1 MADLA
6 PSTIRTF
13 DAFPKVDSAY
23 TTRTSRNGIISVVII
38 LFIACFSVSEFSRY
52 LSGQET
58 HRFSVEKKIEQR
70 MRLNVDITVAMECEV
85 LHIHVQ
91 DATGDLIVTDGILKK
106 SPSEFNTLDT
116 ESLLSHREDDPSL
129 TAALSA
135 RKGGFRKRVKTGNSC
150 RIWGSLFLNRVMGDF
165 HITALGHGYGG
176 MIHLDHDRMN
186 FSHVIREYSFG
197 DLYPNLI
204 NPLDGIY
211 TRTEENFYRFQ
222 YYLSVIPT
230 TYRGQ
235 FRTITTN
242 QYAVTEHSQS
252 LIRGIPGIF
261 FKYDIEP
268 LSLTVIANR
277 ISFFPFLIR
286 LMSIIGGILVCAE
299 WVVRFLEMCSMK
311 MVEKSSNSLGMLDKP
326 EKSEEW

>member
-1 MADLA
+1 MDDLV

-23 TTRTSRNGIISVVII
+23 TTRTSRN
-38 LFIACFSVSEFSRY
+38 VSEFNRY
-52 LSGQET
+52 LGGQET

-85 LHIHVQ
+85 LHINVQ

-116 ESLLSHREDDPSL
+116 ESLLSHRADDPSL
-129 TAALSA
+129 KAALNA
-135 RKGGFRKRVKTGNSC
+135 RKGGLKKRVKTGDAC

-165 HITALGHGYGG
+165 HITAIGHGYGG
-176 MIHLDHDRMN
+176 LMHLDHDRMNSASVLMLIKGMN

-197 DLYPNLI
+197 DLYPNLV

-211 TRTEENFYRFQ
+211 TRTEESGL
-222 YYLSVIPT
+222 LSFPILPLYNSNYVP
-230 TYRGQ
+230 RS
-235 FRTITTN
+235 
-242 QYAVTEHSQS
+242 SQPLKS
-252 LIRGIPGIF
+252 GIPGIF

-268 LSLTVIANR
+268 LSLTVTANR

-286 LMSIIGGILVCAE
+286 LTSIIGGLLVCTE
-299 WVVRFLEMCSMK
+299 WVVRFLEMCSMR
-311 MVEKSSNSLGMLDKP
+311 MLARSSNSLGILDKP
-326 EKSEEW
+326 EKNEEW